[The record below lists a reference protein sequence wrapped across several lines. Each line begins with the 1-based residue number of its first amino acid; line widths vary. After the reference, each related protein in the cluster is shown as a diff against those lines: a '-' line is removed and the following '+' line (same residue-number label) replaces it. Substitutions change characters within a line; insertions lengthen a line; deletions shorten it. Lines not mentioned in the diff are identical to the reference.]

1 MNEKVYKNLISLLKL
16 FKNRPYH
23 LAKYLVENSAFSEE
37 FLKKLS
43 QNSSLEELSE
53 DNNEKNLPV
62 LFTDITKMND
72 YFNSLIDLKLLESKS
87 IEDLTIILN
96 ERLEEYIKNEKYE
109 DAANLRDYMFSK
121 GIKRK
126 K

>member
-1 MNEKVYKNLISLLKL
+1 LNEKVYKNLISLLKL

>member
-53 DNNEKNLPV
+53 DNGEKNLPV